1 MFIKIWLCAFVLP
14 FVSTMV
20 NADEIKKGTWYL
32 GAGLGITELDPD
44 VGSTGYSLT
53 NERDSGFKLFA
64 GFDYSERLTVEGFY
78 ADLGTAKLGNHVIKP
93 DGAIDYSTMGAS
105 ALWYFWRDG
114 NSEGSALRKGLQMY
128 VHGGLSF
135 LDNSSSVSY
144 AQDNNVQVQY
154 GAGLEYGLKNGLA
167 VRAGLDLYDKDAGM
181 AFVGIIKRFG
191 TKPKP
196 KVIKQSVVEPV
207 VEVVPEPVII
217 VDVDTD
223 KDGIIDRL
231 DVCANS
237 PSGIS
242 VDEKGCSIIAIEMEG
257 VNFEPQSFE
266 LTKDSKR
273 ILDEAVL
280 VINANPALKIEVQA
294 YTDSK
299 GSEKYNL
306 KLSEK
311 RAASVKKYLVIQ
323 GANEDQLEAKGYGE
337 SEPIADN
344 NTEAGRA
351 KNRRVALSVIKDEVK
366 VLEVEQQEIIDV
378 TLPEDSS
385 SQVTD
390 ESATDAEQ
398 AKVDADKQP
407 AETENTVKVE
417 EKKSELEDVVEV
429 EDTSSES
436 VDEQ

>member
-1 MFIKIWLCAFVLP
+1 
-14 FVSTMV
+14 MV

-44 VGSTGYSLT
+44 VGNTGYALT
-53 NERDSGFKLFA
+53 NERDSGFKLYA

-78 ADLGTAKLGNHVIKP
+78 ADMGTAKLGNHVIKP

-114 NSEGSALRKGLQMY
+114 NSESSAVRKGLQLY
-128 VHGGLSF
+128 IHGGLSF

-144 AQDNNVQVQY
+144 AQDNSVQVQY
-154 GAGLEYGLKNGLA
+154 GAGLEYGLNNGLA

-181 AFVGIIKRFG
+181 AFIGIIKRFG

-196 KVIKQSVVEPV
+196 KPKVIKQPVVEPA

-257 VNFEPQSFE
+257 VNFEAQSFE

-294 YTDSK
+294 YSDSK

-306 KLSEK
+306 MLSEK
-311 RAASVKKYLVIQ
+311 RATIVKKYLVTQ
-323 GANEDQLEAKGYGE
+323 GANESQLEAKGYGE
-337 SEPIADN
+337 IEPIADN

-351 KNRRVALSVIKDEVK
+351 KNRRVALSVIKDKVK
-366 VLEVEQQEIIDV
+366 VLEVEEQEIIDV

-385 SQVTD
+385 SQVID
-390 ESATDAEQ
+390 ESATDAER
-398 AKVDADKQP
+398 AKVEADKQP
-407 AETENTVKVE
+407 AETENTIKAE
-417 EKKSELEDVVEV
+417 EKKAELEDVVET
-429 EDTSSES
+429 EDASSES
-436 VDEQ
+436 ADEQ